1 MNPHKLGDTS
11 LLIVSGASWRPTP
24 KDIPAPSLA
33 MAEISCCEGRMKLAH
48 RSVIKQANTY
58 CFNFLLLQITV
69 LEDIS
74 LLMSCLP
81 NDKVYKYFT
90 FSWSHSPFWFYHGHR
105 GWGKVFSATVLAS
118 VPQHCEALRAC
129 RNQGLVFILI
139 FPSVCM
145 TLKQPA
151 ELQTPCT
158 LSFYLCKLTE
168 IIFLQPLPWNHR
180 KLVNIPAPKQQLQI
194 IA

>member
-1 MNPHKLGDTS
+1 MYKGCGILTHSHKSYNTCTYWYNFLP
-11 LLIVSGASWRPTP
+11 LLITA
-24 KDIPAPSLA
+24 
-33 MAEISCCEGRMKLAH
+33 
-48 RSVIKQANTY
+48 
-58 CFNFLLLQITV
+58 
-69 LEDIS
+69 LEDKS
-74 LLMSCLP
+74 LFVSCLP
-81 NDKVYKYFT
+81 KDKVYKCFT
-90 FSWSHSPFWFYHGHR
+90 FSRSHSPFWFYHGHR

-118 VPQHCEALRAC
+118 VPRHCEALRAC

-151 ELQTPCT
+151 ELRTPCT